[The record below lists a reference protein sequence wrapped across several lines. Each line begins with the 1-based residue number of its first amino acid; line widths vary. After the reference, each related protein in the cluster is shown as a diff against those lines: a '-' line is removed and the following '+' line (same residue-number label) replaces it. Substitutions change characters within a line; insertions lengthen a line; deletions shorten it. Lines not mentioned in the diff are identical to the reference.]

1 MTPVAP
7 AARDTPRPTI
17 GVAMKRVPLR
27 VEVNA
32 LTGAVFSDDRLAGW
46 SPADQAA
53 LEHALRLGDEWDWD
67 VVVATV
73 GEDACRPSLR
83 EALACGATHAVLVP
97 LPTDAA
103 ARVVAASLASALETC
118 AVILCGDRSLDRG
131 TGAVPAFLAALRGA
145 SQALGLTG
153 LASEAAGV
161 LVAERRLDGGRRERL
176 RAAAP
181 VVA

>member
-103 ARVVAASLASALETC
+103 ARVVAAST
-118 AVILCGDRSLDRG
+118 
-131 TGAVPAFLAALRGA
+131 
-145 SQALGLTG
+145 
-153 LASEAAGV
+153 
-161 LVAERRLDGGRRERL
+161 AEPGPSRHSSRRC
-176 RAAAP
+176 AAP
-181 VVA
+181 RRRSD